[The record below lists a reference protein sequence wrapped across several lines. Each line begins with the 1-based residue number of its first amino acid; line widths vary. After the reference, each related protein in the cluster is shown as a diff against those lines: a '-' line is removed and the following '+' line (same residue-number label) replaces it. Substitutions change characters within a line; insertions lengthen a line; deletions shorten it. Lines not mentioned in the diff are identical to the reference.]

1 MKCLNN
7 RRLLVVD
14 DQEVIHF
21 SFRTVFG
28 SPAAGRDPAN
38 EGYEVD
44 YATSGEQALEIVR
57 RGVGSDEPHALAF
70 VDMYMP
76 QGWDGVETIT
86 RFWEVSP
93 ELQIVLCTAFT
104 DYSWSQI
111 IARLGKT

>member
-28 SPAAGRDPAN
+28 NSASGTAFRDPSQ

-44 YATSGEQALEIVR
+44 YATSGEQALDVVR
-57 RGVGSDEPHALAF
+57 RALESEQPHALAF

-86 RFWEVSP
+86 RLWEVVPRS
-93 ELQIVLCTAFT
+93 EERRV
-104 DYSWSQI
+104 
-111 IARLGKT
+111 GKEWRYR